1 MTAKRISLFLT
12 ALTAPV
18 LTLLTVLALALL
30 PPRLSALGD
39 GALLGGV
46 HSEELGEDSN
56 FPARPPDLPGRIELL
71 ATQQTAP
78 ERLTIAEQVLES
90 PEALSEASALARRA
104 VEMLTEAGVLPS
116 GQPEF
121 DWTGHFSAFRFYL
134 RDRADLSS
142 AGFLSVWASDGWDCE
157 LIMTLDPETGR
168 VLSFRL
174 AGPAVLME
182 DVSPEDKGTRFLEH
196 LGDALDYELAGD
208 GEEHRRYA
216 AVFRLGDSQAVYHV
230 VAFSRLLEFRPELE
244 AADVYG
250 GLQAAGK

>member
-12 ALTAPV
+12 ALTALV

-90 PEALSEASALARRA
+90 PE
-104 VEMLTEAGVLPS
+104 
-116 GQPEF
+116 
-121 DWTGHFSAFRFYL
+121 
-134 RDRADLSS
+134 
-142 AGFLSVWASDGWDCE
+142 
-157 LIMTLDPETGR
+157 
-168 VLSFRL
+168 
-174 AGPAVLME
+174 
-182 DVSPEDKGTRFLEH
+182 DKGTRFLEH
-196 LGDALDYELAGD
+196 LGDALDYELAED